1 MRGPDN
7 ITTFIHMKILLL
19 FLGVKFGLMFFIFVF
34 QRLSFCNC
42 GVMVKIQKKSDHLR
56 TGSCHCGHP

>member
-34 QRLSFCNC
+34 KRLNFCNC
-42 GVMVKIQKKSDHLR
+42 GIMVKIKKNL
-56 TGSCHCGHP
+56 TI

>member
-34 QRLSFCNC
+34 KRLNFCNC
-42 GVMVKIQKKSDHLR
+42 GVMVKIKKKSDHLR
-56 TGSCHCGHP
+56 TGPFHCGHP